1 MAFKSFTGCLKK
13 GNDKENWYKMAVPF
27 HNACTMHALQ
37 YVYFPSLIIYIFFIT
52 KSYLAVYNGQNYL
65 EMSTVP
71 LEIIKCGCW
80 YMCFAKKIFYLQLS
94 FNLSFQILL
103 NAALWNLAKL
113 CVKFPTLT
121 VFVRVGPLGQQFTS
135 NVLKKKKN
143 LSPFA
148 KLWHYETRWLRGKY
162 MAWHC
167 QQLNWPKSHHFK
179 SSDVLNLPFYTS
191 IAARQEIIA
200 LKYCKI

>member
-71 LEIIKCGCW
+71 LEIIKCGFW

-121 VFVRVGPLGQQFTS
+121 IFW
-135 NVLKKKKN
+135 VLQTQI
-143 LSPFA
+143 
-148 KLWHYETRWLRGKY
+148 Y
-162 MAWHC
+162 
-167 QQLNWPKSHHFK
+167 HFK
-179 SSDVLNLPFYTS
+179 IAKACHLLLKSGAALLP
-191 IAARQEIIA
+191 
-200 LKYCKI
+200 